1 MRKTLAYATLFS
13 TALLGSGTFAQ
24 SAVAADNQQVP
35 MKQDQAQPAKRAD
48 ANSQLPSGI
57 NFVTMQEKAQWRTP
71 KLIGV
76 DVYGADNKKIGKIDD
91 ILMGHD
97 GKAQAVVIGVGGFL
111 GIGKKDVGVPFSAI
125 EWKTEPRKVPATDL
139 PPTTPVAPNTTG
151 QTAGPPP
158 MKETDPAATE
168 AIQGY
173 PDRAILNATEA
184 QLKGAPDFHY
194 AANPVTESETLPAGG
209 GETKKTTP

>member
-1 MRKTLAYATLFS
+1 
-13 TALLGSGTFAQ
+13 
-24 SAVAADNQQVP
+24 
-35 MKQDQAQPAKRAD
+35 MKQDEAQPAKGAD

-57 NFVTMQEKAQWRTP
+57 NFVMMQEKAQWRTP

-139 PPTTPVAPNTTG
+139 PPTNPVAPNTTG

-158 MKETDPAATE
+158 MKETDPAVTE
-168 AIQGY
+168 AMQGY

-194 AANPVTESETLPAGG
+194 APSPVTQSETLPAGG

>member
-1 MRKTLAYATLFS
+1 
-13 TALLGSGTFAQ
+13 
-24 SAVAADNQQVP
+24 
-35 MKQDQAQPAKRAD
+35 MKQDEAQPAKGAD
-48 ANSQLPSGI
+48 ANSQLPAGI

-125 EWKTEPRKVPATDL
+125 EWKTEPRKVTAKRFGKSAL
-139 PPTTPVAPNTTG
+139 PGVSAK
-151 QTAGPPP
+151 A
-158 MKETDPAATE
+158 
-168 AIQGY
+168 
-173 PDRAILNATEA
+173 L
-184 QLKGAPDFHY
+184 
-194 AANPVTESETLPAGG
+194 TESRKGRAMEQPAPFRITRRENAAEGSLERNWEKG
-209 GETKKTTP
+209 QSWRLRVSPPESGVPA

>member
-1 MRKTLAYATLFS
+1 
-13 TALLGSGTFAQ
+13 
-24 SAVAADNQQVP
+24 
-35 MKQDQAQPAKRAD
+35 MKQDEAQPAKGAD

-97 GKAQAVVIGVGGFL
+97 GNAQAVVIGVGGFL

-139 PPTTPVAPNTTG
+139 PPTNPVAPNTTG

-168 AIQGY
+168 AMQGY

-194 AANPVTESETLPAGG
+194 APNPVTASETLPAGG

>member
-1 MRKTLAYATLFS
+1 M
-13 TALLGSGTFAQ
+13 
-24 SAVAADNQQVP
+24 
-35 MKQDQAQPAKRAD
+35 
-48 ANSQLPSGI
+48 
-57 NFVTMQEKAQWRTP
+57 TMQEKAQWRTP

-97 GKAQAVVIGVGGFL
+97 GKAQAVVIGVGEFL

-158 MKETDPAATE
+158 MKETDRPPPKPSRVTPIGRSSMRPRRNSREPLTFTMRRIPSPSPRRCPRAAGSRKR
-168 AIQGY
+168 Q
-173 PDRAILNATEA
+173 PLDRPSL
-184 QLKGAPDFHY
+184 
-194 AANPVTESETLPAGG
+194 
-209 GETKKTTP
+209 

>member
-13 TALLGSGTFAQ
+13 TALLGSGAFAQ

-35 MKQDQAQPAKRAD
+35 MKQDEAQPAKGAD

-57 NFVTMQEKAQWRTP
+57 NFVMMQEKAQWRTP

-139 PPTTPVAPNTTG
+139 PPTNPVAPNTTG

-184 QLKGAPDFHY
+184 QLKGAPDFYY
-194 AANPVTESETLPAGG
+194 ASNPVTQSEALPAGG

>member
-1 MRKTLAYATLFS
+1 MGKTLAFATLFS
-13 TALLGSGTFAQ
+13 TALLGSVVFAQ
-24 SAVAADNQQVP
+24 SASPRTIRRCKTRPNPPRAP
-35 MKQDQAQPAKRAD
+35 MRILMQ
-48 ANSQLPSGI
+48 SSI

-76 DVYGADNKKIGKIDD
+76 DIYGADNKKIGKIDD

-97 GKAQAVVIGVGGFL
+97 GKAEAVVIGVGGFL

-139 PPTTPVAPNTTG
+139 PPTNPVAPNTTG
-151 QTAGPPP
+151 QTAVPPP

-168 AIQGY
+168 ADKVTPIGRSSMRPRRNSRQ
-173 PDRAILNATEA
+173 PLTFTMRQIPSPSMLPEA
-184 QLKGAPDFHY
+184 AGTLKRQPHDW
-194 AANPVTESETLPAGG
+194 PSL
-209 GETKKTTP
+209 

>member
-13 TALLGSGTFAQ
+13 TALLGAFAQ

-35 MKQDQAQPAKRAD
+35 MKQEQAQPTKGAD
-48 ANSQLPSGI
+48 ANSQLPAGI

-97 GKAQAVVIGVGGFL
+97 GSAQAVVIGVGGFL

-139 PPTTPVAPNTTG
+139 PPTNPVAPNTTG
-151 QTAGPPP
+151 QTAVPPPP

-168 AIQGY
+168 AMQGY

-194 AANPVTESETLPAGG
+194 APNPVTQSETLPAGG

>member
-1 MRKTLAYATLFS
+1 
-13 TALLGSGTFAQ
+13 
-24 SAVAADNQQVP
+24 
-35 MKQDQAQPAKRAD
+35 
-48 ANSQLPSGI
+48 
-57 NFVTMQEKAQWRTP
+57 
-71 KLIGV
+71 
-76 DVYGADNKKIGKIDD
+76 
-91 ILMGHD
+91 
-97 GKAQAVVIGVGGFL
+97 VVIGVGGFL

-139 PPTTPVAPNTTG
+139 PPTNPVAPNTTG

-168 AIQGY
+168 AMQGY

-194 AANPVTESETLPAGG
+194 APNPVTESETLPAGG

>member
-1 MRKTLAYATLFS
+1 LADGRLAFASRRDL
-13 TALLGSGTFAQ
+13 AVILLVMLANCPRAGR
-24 SAVAADNQQVP
+24 SA
-35 MKQDQAQPAKRAD
+35 
-48 ANSQLPSGI
+48 S
-57 NFVTMQEKAQWRTP
+57 KAQWRTP

-76 DVYGADNKKIGKIDD
+76 DVYGADNKKIGKID

-139 PPTTPVAPNTTG
+139 QPTNPVAPNTTG

-168 AIQGY
+168 GTFLGSVFHVASQRLVHMQEHGVGA
-173 PDRAILNATEA
+173 RAR
-184 QLKGAPDFHY
+184 G
-194 AANPVTESETLPAGG
+194 
-209 GETKKTTP
+209 

>member
-13 TALLGSGTFAQ
+13 TALLGSGAFAQ
-24 SAVAADNQQVP
+24 SAVAADEPVP
-35 MKQDQAQPAKRAD
+35 MKQDQAQPAKGAD

-57 NFVTMQEKAQWRTP
+57 NFVMMQEKAQWRTP

-139 PPTTPVAPNTTG
+139 QPTNPVAPNTTG
-151 QTAGPPP
+151 QTAGPP

-184 QLKGAPDFHY
+184 QLKGAPDFYY
-194 AANPVTESETLPAGG
+194 ASNPVTQSEALPAGG

>member
-13 TALLGSGTFAQ
+13 TALLGSGAFAQ
-24 SAVAADNQQVP
+24 SAVAADNQPVP
-35 MKQDQAQPAKRAD
+35 MKQDQAQPAKGAD

-57 NFVTMQEKAQWRTP
+57 NFVTMQEKAQWRAP

-111 GIGKKDVGVPFSAI
+111 GIGKKDVAVPFSAI

-139 PPTTPVAPNTTG
+139 QPTNPVASTTTG

-168 AIQGY
+168 ASQGY

-194 AANPVTESETLPAGG
+194 APNPVAESETLPAGG

>member
-1 MRKTLAYATLFS
+1 M
-13 TALLGSGTFAQ
+13 
-24 SAVAADNQQVP
+24 
-35 MKQDQAQPAKRAD
+35 
-48 ANSQLPSGI
+48 
-57 NFVTMQEKAQWRTP
+57 
-71 KLIGV
+71 
-76 DVYGADNKKIGKIDD
+76 
-91 ILMGHD
+91 
-97 GKAQAVVIGVGGFL
+97 VIGVGGFL

-139 PPTTPVAPNTTG
+139 PPTNPVAPNTTG

-168 AIQGY
+168 ARQGY

-194 AANPVTESETLPAGG
+194 APNPVTASERLTAGG

>member
-13 TALLGSGTFAQ
+13 TALLGSG
-24 SAVAADNQQVP
+24 AVAADNQPVP
-35 MKQDQAQPAKRAD
+35 MTQDQAQPAKGAD

-111 GIGKKDVGVPFSAI
+111 GIGKKDVAVPFSAV

-139 PPTTPVAPNTTG
+139 QPTNPVTSNTTG

-184 QLKGAPDFHY
+184 QLKGAPDFQY
-194 AANPVTESETLPAGG
+194 APNPVAESETLPAGG

>member
-13 TALLGSGTFAQ
+13 AALLGSGAFAQ
-24 SAVAADNQQVP
+24 SAVAADEPVP
-35 MKQDQAQPAKRAD
+35 LKQDQAQPAKGAD

-139 PPTTPVAPNTTG
+139 PPTNPVAPNT
-151 QTAGPPP
+151 
-158 MKETDPAATE
+158 D
-168 AIQGY
+168 
-173 PDRAILNATEA
+173 
-184 QLKGAPDFHY
+184 GADGWA
-194 AANPVTESETLPAGG
+194 AANEGDGPGRHRSPPGLPR
-209 GETKKTTP
+209 

>member
-1 MRKTLAYATLFS
+1 MQPCS
-13 TALLGSGTFAQ
+13 ALRFWGPAPSRNRPSPRTISRCRSKQQTEAQ
-24 SAVAADNQQVP
+24 PGQGAADGELP
-35 MKQDQAQPAKRAD
+35 
-48 ANSQLPSGI
+48 QLPSGI

-139 PPTTPVAPNTTG
+139 QPTNPVAPNTTG

-184 QLKGAPDFHY
+184 QLKGAPDFYY
-194 AANPVTESETLPAGG
+194 ASNPVTQSETLPAGG